1 MPIEH
6 ERLTIS
12 PLPSKYD
19 RTYNA
24 RARDSDAVYEVNI
37 ARLECS
43 CPEWQS
49 QRVGFPPD
57 DARRVCA
64 HIYDKLYATKVER
77 TFDPLLQLF
86 IRYGRSMFSYRVV
99 TDDLGLFVLGQPFGP
114 AVVRVLGVV
123 QGKAVLATYNARAG
137 EWASGETDLS
147 AELSARILERIRA
160 AFLEIATWPA
170 MLCARPQ

>member
-6 ERLTIS
+6 ERLTIRL
-12 PLPSKYD
+12 LPPKYD
-19 RTYNA
+19 RIYNA
-24 RARDSDAVYEVNI
+24 RARDSDAVYAVNL

-49 QRVGFPPD
+49 QRVGFPAG

-64 HIYDKLYATKVER
+64 HIYATKAER

-86 IRYGRSMFSYRVV
+86 IRYGRGLFSYRVI
-99 TDDLGLFVLGQPFGP
+99 TDDLGLFVIGQPFGP
-114 AVVRVLGVV
+114 GVFRVLGVV
-123 QGKAVLATYNARAG
+123 RERSILATYNIRAG

-147 AELSARILERIRA
+147 AELSERILERIRA
-160 AFLEIATWPA
+160 TFPEIVT
-170 MLCARPQ
+170 